1 MPPIRCFLGGID
13 DFVRE
18 TDASSPRKRWTQGC
32 RNAER
37 ALLLCVGVNVPR
49 ASVDNCS
56 TWTAFMRLNR
66 LTLERLPVLVFLQ
79 TMELSDAGFC
89 CRIAYGLPF
98 RSPASCTN
106 ILWKPCAR
114 PTLSK
119 PDDVETNDTFV
130 VCVFHVFMP
139 VRYNH
144 CFIRICG
151 GCIERFQNTSL
162 LTRTTQ
168 NSSESCCSQC
178 RAG

>member
-98 RSPASCTN
+98 RFPASCAYFGDHAHVLRCQSPRTLRRTMH
-106 ILWKPCAR
+106 LWSVFSMYLC
-114 PTLSK
+114 LF
-119 PDDVETNDTFV
+119 DTTTVSFAFAAAALKDF
-130 VCVFHVFMP
+130 CV
-139 VRYNH
+139 
-144 CFIRICG
+144 
-151 GCIERFQNTSL
+151 L
-162 LTRTTQ
+162 L
-168 NSSESCCSQC
+168 C
-178 RAG
+178 